1 MVPKEWTLETLGSI
15 TAESA
20 FGPRFSSDLYDDNG
34 TVGTIRTTDLD
45 EEGNINY
52 STIPYAYLPKSF
64 ESHYLREHDLLIT
77 RSGSCGIPCL
87 FENQTKPIIA
97 GAFLI
102 RFRLNNKAEPR
113 FIHAL
118 LKSEK
123 LQNKIQSMTAGGVQ
137 KNLSGTNLKKLEFFL
152 PPLSEQKKIAQI
164 LSTWDKAITTTE
176 KLLANSEQQKKALM
190 QQLLTGK
197 KRFLSFCDEWKQIR
211 LKSVLKEEKARN
223 RDNSIQQVL
232 SITNHSGFVLPEEQF
247 SKRIASDNI
256 SNYKIVRNGQFGY
269 NPSRLN
275 VGSFARL
282 DKLNIG
288 VLSPMYIVFSVKSD
302 SLDSD
307 YFLCWMQSNEAKQ
320 RVSNNTQGSVR
331 DSVGFD
337 ALCRLPFKLP
347 PMIEQKKI
355 ASMIAVANQEIEKI
369 KQKLVYFRQE
379 KKALMQQLLTGKRR
393 VKL

>member
-102 RFRLNNKAEPR
+102 RFRLNDKAEPR

-152 PPLSEQKKIAQI
+152 PPLSEQKK
-164 LSTWDKAITTTE
+164 
-176 KLLANSEQQKKALM
+176 
-190 QQLLTGK
+190 
-197 KRFLSFCDEWKQIR
+197 
-211 LKSVLKEEKARN
+211 
-223 RDNSIQQVL
+223 
-232 SITNHSGFVLPEEQF
+232 
-247 SKRIASDNI
+247 
-256 SNYKIVRNGQFGY
+256 
-269 NPSRLN
+269 
-275 VGSFARL
+275 
-282 DKLNIG
+282 
-288 VLSPMYIVFSVKSD
+288 
-302 SLDSD
+302 
-307 YFLCWMQSNEAKQ
+307 
-320 RVSNNTQGSVR
+320 
-331 DSVGFD
+331 
-337 ALCRLPFKLP
+337 
-347 PMIEQKKI
+347 
-355 ASMIAVANQEIEKI
+355 
-369 KQKLVYFRQE
+369 
-379 KKALMQQLLTGKRR
+379 
-393 VKL
+393 